1 MSLDLWALRPCH
13 ANVPELS
20 IFPGPPL
27 SLVLRIVKA
36 VATVFSDN
44 HLETRIDKLR
54 GNNSCVILL
63 SNSSWDA
70 RPQPN
75 RSHALSFTNFSAA
88 GLGDILPIT
97 SLARVLV
104 ILEQFAGVAYIAL
117 LVSRLIGLTIV
128 HRDRWDL
135 P

>member
-1 MSLDLWALRPCH
+1 MPRL
-13 ANVPELS
+13 
-20 IFPGPPL
+20 
-27 SLVLRIVKA
+27 
-36 VATVFSDN
+36 
-44 HLETRIDKLR
+44 
-54 GNNSCVILL
+54 
-63 SNSSWDA
+63 
-70 RPQPN
+70 QPS